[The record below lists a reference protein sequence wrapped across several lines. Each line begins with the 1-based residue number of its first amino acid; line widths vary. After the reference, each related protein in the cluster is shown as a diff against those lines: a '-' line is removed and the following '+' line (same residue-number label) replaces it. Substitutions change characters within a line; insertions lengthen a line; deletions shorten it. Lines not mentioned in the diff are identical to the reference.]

1 MLLPYLRG
9 LYKGRKMTFYDVT
22 VPISNAMIT
31 WPSDPAVS
39 ITGTSLIS
47 RGDFCNLSE
56 LKIGSHCGTHIDA
69 PSHFLENGR
78 TIDQLALENLIG
90 EATVF
95 EFKNKENIDV
105 SDIKQLQFDNV
116 KRVLF
121 KTVNSSYWK
130 FSTFKKDFVY
140 LTKDAAQYLVDKGI
154 RLVGVDYLS
163 VEKFESQLAETHH
176 TLLRNDVII
185 LEGLDLSNVERGRYE
200 LIALPLKIKD
210 GDGSPARVVLKST

>member
-1 MLLPYLRG
+1 
-9 LYKGRKMTFYDVT
+9 MTFYDVT
-22 VPISNAMIT
+22 LPISNAMIT

-47 RGDFCNLSE
+47 QGDFCNLSE

-105 SDIKQLQFDNV
+105 SDIKQLRFDNV

-130 FSTFKKDFVY
+130 LSAFKKDFVY

-163 VEKFESQLAETHH
+163 VEKFESQQAETHH
-176 TLLRNDVII
+176 ILLRNDVII
-185 LEGLDLSNVERGRYE
+185 LEGLDLSTVEPGRYE

-210 GDGSPARVVLKST
+210 GDGSPTRVILKST

>member
-95 EFKNKENIDV
+95 EFKHKENIDV
-105 SDIKQLQFDNV
+105 SDIKQLRFDNV

>member
-1 MLLPYLRG
+1 
-9 LYKGRKMTFYDVT
+9 MTFYDVT
-22 VPISNAMIT
+22 LPISNAMIT

-47 RGDFCNLSE
+47 QGDFCNLSE

-78 TIDQLALENLIG
+78 TIDQLVLENLIG

-105 SDIKQLQFDNV
+105 SDIKQLRFDNV

-130 FSTFKKDFVY
+130 LSAFKKDFVY

-163 VEKFESQLAETHH
+163 VEKFESQQAETHH
-176 TLLRNDVII
+176 ILLRNDVII
-185 LEGLDLSNVERGRYE
+185 LEGLDLSTVEPGRYE

-210 GDGSPARVVLKST
+210 GDGSPTRVILKST

>member
-1 MLLPYLRG
+1 
-9 LYKGRKMTFYDVT
+9 MTFYDVT

>member
-1 MLLPYLRG
+1 
-9 LYKGRKMTFYDVT
+9 MTFYDVT
-22 VPISNAMIT
+22 LPISNAMIT

-47 RGDFCNLSE
+47 QGGFCNLSE

-90 EATVF
+90 ETTVF

-105 SDIKQLQFDNV
+105 CDIKQLRFDNV

-130 FSTFKKDFVY
+130 LSAFKKDFVY

-163 VEKFESQLAETHH
+163 VEKFESQQAETHH
-176 TLLRNDVII
+176 ILLRNDVII
-185 LEGLDLSNVERGRYE
+185 LEGLDLSTVEPGRYE

>member
-1 MLLPYLRG
+1 
-9 LYKGRKMTFYDVT
+9 MTFYNVT
-22 VPISNAMIT
+22 LPISNAMIT

-47 RGDFCNLSE
+47 QGDFCNLSE

-105 SDIKQLQFDNV
+105 SDIKQLRFDNV

-130 FSTFKKDFVY
+130 LSAFKKDFVY

-163 VEKFESQLAETHH
+163 VEKFESQQAETHH
-176 TLLRNDVII
+176 ILLRNDVII
-185 LEGLDLSNVERGRYE
+185 LEGLDLSTVEPGRYE

-210 GDGSPARVVLKST
+210 GDGSPARVILKSCRDAPWRVSTTQFM

>member
-1 MLLPYLRG
+1 
-9 LYKGRKMTFYDVT
+9 MTFYDVT
-22 VPISNAMIT
+22 LPISNAMIT

-47 RGDFCNLSE
+47 QGGFCNLSE

-105 SDIKQLQFDNV
+105 SDIKQLRFDNV

-130 FSTFKKDFVY
+130 LSAFKKDFVY

-176 TLLRNDVII
+176 ILLRNDVII
-185 LEGLDLSNVERGRYE
+185 LEGLDLSTVEPGRYE

>member
-1 MLLPYLRG
+1 
-9 LYKGRKMTFYDVT
+9 MTFHDVT
-22 VPISNAMIT
+22 LPISNSMIT

-56 LKIGSHCGTHIDA
+56 LQIGSHCGTHIDA

-78 TIDQLALENLIG
+78 TIDQLAIENLIG

-105 SDIKQLQFDNV
+105 SDITQLRFDNV

-130 FSTFKKDFVY
+130 LSAFKKDFVY
-140 LTKDAAQYLVDKGI
+140 LTKDAAQYLVDKRI

-163 VEKFESQLAETHH
+163 VEKFGSQQAETHH
-176 TLLRNDVII
+176 ILLRNDVII
-185 LEGLDLSNVERGRYE
+185 LEGLDLSTVEPGRYE

-210 GDGSPARVVLKST
+210 GDGSPARVILKST

>member
-1 MLLPYLRG
+1 MRG

-95 EFKNKENIDV
+95 EFKHKENIDV
-105 SDIKQLQFDNV
+105 SDIKQLRFDNV

>member
-1 MLLPYLRG
+1 
-9 LYKGRKMTFYDVT
+9 MTFYDVT

-95 EFKNKENIDV
+95 EFKHKENIDV

>member
-1 MLLPYLRG
+1 
-9 LYKGRKMTFYDVT
+9 MTFYDVT
-22 VPISNAMIT
+22 LPISNAMIT

-47 RGDFCNLSE
+47 QGDFCNLSE

-105 SDIKQLQFDNV
+105 SDIKQLRFDNV

-130 FSTFKKDFVY
+130 LSAFKKDFVY

-163 VEKFESQLAETHH
+163 VEKFESQQAETHH
-176 TLLRNDVII
+176 ILLRNDVII
-185 LEGLDLSNVERGRYE
+185 LEGLDLSTVEPGRYE
-200 LIALPLKIKD
+200 LIALPLK
-210 GDGSPARVVLKST
+210 

>member
-1 MLLPYLRG
+1 MR
-9 LYKGRKMTFYDVT
+9 
-22 VPISNAMIT
+22 
-31 WPSDPAVS
+31 
-39 ITGTSLIS
+39 
-47 RGDFCNLSE
+47 
-56 LKIGSHCGTHIDA
+56 
-69 PSHFLENGR
+69 
-78 TIDQLALENLIG
+78 
-90 EATVF
+90 
-95 EFKNKENIDV
+95 
-105 SDIKQLQFDNV
+105 FDNV

>member
-1 MLLPYLRG
+1 
-9 LYKGRKMTFYDVT
+9 MTFYDVT
-22 VPISNAMIT
+22 LPISNAMIT

-47 RGDFCNLSE
+47 QGGFCNLSE

-90 EATVF
+90 ETTVF

-105 SDIKQLQFDNV
+105 CDIKQLRFDNV

-130 FSTFKKDFVY
+130 LSAFKKDFVY

-163 VEKFESQLAETHH
+163 VEKFESQLAETHNI
-176 TLLRNDVII
+176 LLRNDVII
-185 LEGLDLSNVERGRYE
+185 LEGLDLSTVEPGRYE

-210 GDGSPARVVLKST
+210 GDGSPARVILKST

>member
-1 MLLPYLRG
+1 
-9 LYKGRKMTFYDVT
+9 MTFYDVT

-105 SDIKQLQFDNV
+105 SDIKQLRFDNV

>member
-1 MLLPYLRG
+1 
-9 LYKGRKMTFYDVT
+9 MTFYDVT

-95 EFKNKENIDV
+95 EFKHK
-105 SDIKQLQFDNV
+105 
-116 KRVLF
+116 
-121 KTVNSSYWK
+121 
-130 FSTFKKDFVY
+130 
-140 LTKDAAQYLVDKGI
+140 
-154 RLVGVDYLS
+154 
-163 VEKFESQLAETHH
+163 
-176 TLLRNDVII
+176 
-185 LEGLDLSNVERGRYE
+185 
-200 LIALPLKIKD
+200 
-210 GDGSPARVVLKST
+210 

>member
-1 MLLPYLRG
+1 
-9 LYKGRKMTFYDVT
+9 MTFYDVT
-22 VPISNAMIT
+22 LPISNAMIT

-105 SDIKQLQFDNV
+105 SDIKQLLFDNV

-130 FSTFKKDFVY
+130 LSVFKKDFVY
-140 LTKDAAQYLVDKGI
+140 LTKDAAQYLVDNGI

-163 VEKFESQLAETHH
+163 VEKFESQQAETHH
-176 TLLRNDVII
+176 ILLRNDVII
-185 LEGLDLSNVERGRYE
+185 LEGLDLSNVEPGRYE

>member
-1 MLLPYLRG
+1 
-9 LYKGRKMTFYDVT
+9 MTFYDVT

-105 SDIKQLQFDNV
+105 SDIKQLRFDNV

-210 GDGSPARVVLKST
+210 GDGRQSTVYSLQSTVKCTEITDNVLP

>member
-1 MLLPYLRG
+1 
-9 LYKGRKMTFYDVT
+9 MTFYDVT
-22 VPISNAMIT
+22 LPISNAMIT

-95 EFKNKENIDV
+95 EFKNKENIGL
-105 SDIKQLQFDNV
+105 SDIKQLRFDNV

-130 FSTFKKDFVY
+130 LSVFKKDFVY

-163 VEKFESQLAETHH
+163 VEKFESQQAETHH
-176 TLLRNDVII
+176 ILLRNGVII
-185 LEGLDLSNVERGRYE
+185 LEGLDLSTVEPGRYE
-200 LIALPLKIKD
+200 LMALPLKIKD
-210 GDGSPARVVLKST
+210 GDGSPARVVLKNT

>member
-1 MLLPYLRG
+1 
-9 LYKGRKMTFYDVT
+9 MTFYDVT
-22 VPISNAMIT
+22 LPISNAMIT

-47 RGDFCNLSE
+47 QGGFCNLSE

-69 PSHFLENGR
+69 PSHFLENGS
-78 TIDQLALENLIG
+78 TIDQRALENLIG
-90 EATVF
+90 ETTVF

-105 SDIKQLQFDNV
+105 SDIKQLRFDNV

-130 FSTFKKDFVY
+130 LSAFKKDFVY

-163 VEKFESQLAETHH
+163 VEKFESQQAETHH
-176 TLLRNDVII
+176 ILLRNDVII
-185 LEGLDLSNVERGRYE
+185 LEGLDLSTVEPGRYE

>member
-105 SDIKQLQFDNV
+105 SDIKQLRFDNV

>member
-1 MLLPYLRG
+1 
-9 LYKGRKMTFYDVT
+9 MTFYDVT

-95 EFKNKENIDV
+95 EFKHKENIDV
-105 SDIKQLQFDNV
+105 SDIKQLRFDNV